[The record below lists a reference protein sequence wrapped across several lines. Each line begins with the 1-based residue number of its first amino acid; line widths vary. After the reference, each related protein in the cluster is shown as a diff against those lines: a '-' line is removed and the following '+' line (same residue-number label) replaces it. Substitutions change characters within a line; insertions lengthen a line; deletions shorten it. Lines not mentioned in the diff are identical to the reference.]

1 MVWGMSPLDRFID
14 DQLSLGRATFSRESA
29 EKAVALKEEGL
40 VAALVR
46 LGKRKRIVSP
56 HKGFYIILRPED
68 QTSGA
73 PDPAQWIDPLMR
85 YLSLDYRV
93 SLLRAAALHG
103 SSHQAAMVFQV
114 VVPRQL
120 RSFEIGRHRV
130 QYLTQAEAAFSA
142 VNEAPYLS
150 QIKTNAGFAKAAGV
164 ELTLLDA
171 ARYAQKAGGMNGVAQ
186 IAMSIGD
193 KADPKRLAQ
202 LAAHYETSCVRRL
215 GYLLEHFHH
224 DKQAK
229 ALEPVASKAKTAV
242 LFDPSSKPLVASL
255 ADAYEKNSRWKLIL
269 NEEVEVDL

>member
-1 MVWGMSPLDRFID
+1 MSALDRFVD
-14 DQLSLGRATFSRESA
+14 EQLAVGRATFSRQDA
-29 EKAVALKEEGL
+29 AQALALKEEGL

-68 QTSGA
+68 QPSGA

-103 SSHQAAMVFQV
+103 SSHQAAMIFQV

-130 QYLTQAEAAFSA
+130 QFLTQAASSFHA
-142 VNEAPYLS
+142 VNEAPYLT
-150 QIKTNAGFAKAAGV
+150 QIKTSAGFAKAAGV

-193 KADPKRLAQ
+193 KADPRRLAK
-202 LAAHYETSCVRRL
+202 LATHYETSCVRRL
-215 GYLLEHFHH
+215 GYLLDRFHH
-224 DKQAK
+224 EKQAR
-229 ALEPVASKAKTAV
+229 ALEPMASRAKTAV
-242 LFDPSSKPLVASL
+242 LFDPSSKPLAASL
-255 ADAYEKNSRWKLIL
+255 ADVYEKNARWKLIL